1 MPMYRLVVNQGD
13 SDSTATSGNLEES
26 YRIEIEELIKNE
38 SERRIT
44 ENKDPLEE
52 SRLHSLSLVDLFEK
66 NHPDFVAALMVRL
79 GPVRAA
85 LEGHGGSLVVFSGEI
100 EINQGG
106 KKTLSLVVD
115 LDGACVSCGA
125 APGTLKGIQDDLLTD
140 DEIISVRFNSGML
153 EWFDEIQRDFL
164 LKFGG
169 VSFV

>member
-1 MPMYRLVVNQGD
+1 MPMYRLVVNQDD
-13 SDSTATSGNLEES
+13 SDSIATSGDLEES

-66 NHPDFVAALMVRL
+66 NHPDLVIALMVRL

-100 EINQGG
+100 EINQDG
-106 KKTLSLVVD
+106 KKNLSLVVD

-125 APGTLKGIQDDLLTD
+125 APGTLKGIQDDLLMD

>member
-1 MPMYRLVVNQGD
+1 MPMYRPGVNQDDPD
-13 SDSTATSGNLEES
+13 SIATSGNLEES

-38 SERRIT
+38 SKRRIT

-164 LKFGG
+164 LEFGG

>member
-1 MPMYRLVVNQGD
+1 MPMYRLVVNQDDPD
-13 SDSTATSGNLEES
+13 SIATSGNLEES

-106 KKTLSLVVD
+106 KKTLSLVID

-164 LKFGG
+164 LEFGG

>member
-1 MPMYRLVVNQGD
+1 MPVCRLVVNQDGPD
-13 SDSTATSGNLEES
+13 SIATSGNLEES
-26 YRIEIEELIKNE
+26 YRMEIEELIKNE
-38 SERRIT
+38 SERRVA
-44 ENKDPLEE
+44 ENKDPIEE
-52 SRLHSLSLVDLFEK
+52 LRLHSLSLVDLFEK
-66 NHPDFVAALMVRL
+66 NHPDLVAALIVRL

-100 EINQGG
+100 EINRGG
-106 KKTLSLVVD
+106 KKNLSLVVD

>member
-1 MPMYRLVVNQGD
+1 MPMYRLVVNQD
-13 SDSTATSGNLEES
+13 DPDSTATSGNLEES

-106 KKTLSLVVD
+106 KKTLSLVID

-164 LKFGG
+164 LEFGG